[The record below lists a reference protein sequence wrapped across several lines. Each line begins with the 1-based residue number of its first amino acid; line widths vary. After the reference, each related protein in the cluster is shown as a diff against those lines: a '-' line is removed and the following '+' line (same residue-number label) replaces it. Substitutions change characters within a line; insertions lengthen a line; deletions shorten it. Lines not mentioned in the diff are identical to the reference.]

1 MLYNSVQEKFVP
13 RLKLWIR
20 SDGLVTYDQKYYFK
34 GHKFNGGKK
43 KPKYYYRLNTEG
55 IKDIL
60 VHRLV
65 AQTFCENPSE
75 EHFNIVDH
83 IDGNTENNCSYN
95 LRWINPTL
103 NNLNSETR
111 NVSKCYGKYFGRVR
125 CNKTSYRTP
134 YKKSETEAYMAAQT
148 LKADLFTNIYTSY
161 IKNETETTRYCQH
174 IYGLDKV
181 SPIALNFDDSPIR
194 RSCFIR

>member
-34 GHKFNGGKK
+34 GHKFNGGRK

-65 AQTFCENPSE
+65 AQTFCEN
-75 EHFNIVDH
+75 HR
-83 IDGNTENNCSYN
+83 YN
-95 LRWINPTL
+95 EAMGEP
-103 NNLNSETR
+103 
-111 NVSKCYGKYFGRVR
+111 CRVHLTAQGHPFS
-125 CNKTSYRTP
+125 CLGSLAVLELLFALQVP
-134 YKKSETEAYMAAQT
+134 ESCLKS
-148 LKADLFTNIYTSY
+148 
-161 IKNETETTRYCQH
+161 
-174 IYGLDKV
+174 
-181 SPIALNFDDSPIR
+181 
-194 RSCFIR
+194 